1 MAEFS
6 GTHFLLN
13 GQLTPTGGADVFFRP
28 GKHYI
33 YEVFRVINGIP
44 LFIEDHLGR
53 FFQTLELVGY
63 PSQYP
68 TSALLQQVMALIDAN
83 GKAEGNIKIS
93 IAPDAT
99 GKENLLIYYTPHQYP
114 TQQQFSEGVPVK
126 LLQAMRVNPQAK
138 VMDVT
143 LRAETDALK
152 SAEAYEILLVDEQG
166 FITEGSRSNVF
177 FMLNDA
183 LVTSP
188 SETVLSGVTRKQ
200 VIAVCRAHG
209 IAVAEQKFAV
219 TDLPAVSGVFLTG
232 TSRKV
237 LPVCR
242 VDEISYPVNH
252 PLMLEVRRL
261 FDEYV
266 ADYLESNKM

>member
-6 GTHFLLN
+6 GTRFLVN
-13 GQLTPTGGADVFFRP
+13 GTLTPTVKADDFFRP

-33 YEVFRVINGIP
+33 YEVFRVIDGIP

-53 FFQTLELVGY
+53 FFQTLEIVGHARPY
-63 PSQYP
+63 AYDVM
-68 TSALLQQVMALIDAN
+68 LHQVMELIEAN
-83 GKAEGNIKIS
+83 GKPDGNIKIS
-93 IAPDAT
+93 VAPDAT

-114 TQQQFSEGVPVK
+114 SPQQFSGGVPVK

-138 VMDVT
+138 VMDVA

-152 SAEAYEILLVDEQG
+152 SPEAYEILLVDEAG
-166 FITEGSRSNVF
+166 YITEGSRSNVF
-177 FMLNDA
+177 FILNGK
-183 LVTSP
+183 LITSP

-209 IAVAEQKFAV
+209 LEVEEQKFAAAQ
-219 TDLPAVSGVFLTG
+219 LPAAEAVFLTG

-242 VDEISYPVNH
+242 VDALEYPVNN

-261 FDEYV
+261 FDAHVEQ
-266 ADYLESNKM
+266 YLSDRKI